1 MPLSFKLEKTL
12 FSYSTKQRKETQPNI
27 ILGCRPRFTS
37 VQQIFEHLLHVWGI
51 ITLVKQR
58 LDFLKVMKIIRVEI
72 LKKNFFKQ
80 PHLQHMKVTK
90 PEGQI
95 GAAAGA

>member
-1 MPLSFKLEKTL
+1 MCTSFDDQEYDHFFMCIKDYLLLIATSALSPPPHPVTVEKAG
-12 FSYSTKQRKETQPNI
+12 SGN
-27 ILGCRPRFTS
+27 G
-37 VQQIFEHLLHVWGI
+37 IF
-51 ITLVKQR
+51 
-58 LDFLKVMKIIRVEI
+58 
-72 LKKNFFKQ
+72 FFKQ